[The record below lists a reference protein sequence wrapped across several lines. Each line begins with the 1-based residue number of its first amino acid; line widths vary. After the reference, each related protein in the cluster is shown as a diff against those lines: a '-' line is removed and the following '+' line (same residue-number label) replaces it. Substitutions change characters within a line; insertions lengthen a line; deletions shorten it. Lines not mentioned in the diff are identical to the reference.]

1 MDQKNDIC
9 DFSDTLNKKCK
20 DFPPFLE
27 NQIIYG
33 RVISIY
39 DGDTITVLVKIDN
52 NYCKWSVRLY
62 ELDTCEM
69 KTKDE
74 KLKDLAIKAKLL
86 LYKLI
91 TNIEEDLD
99 DSKKMNHFLEN
110 NIIIVKLKT
119 YGLDKYG
126 RILASV
132 YKKDDDIEKHK
143 SFSEIIIE
151 NKLGYNYDGCTK
163 KDMLSSQ

>member
-1 MDQKNDIC
+1 MDQNNIC
-9 DFSDTLNKKCK
+9 DFSDTLHKKSK
-20 DFPPFLE
+20 EFPHFLN

-52 NYCKWSVRLY
+52 KYCKWSVRLY

-69 KTKDE
+69 KTKDDKSKE
-74 KLKDLAIKAKLL
+74 LAIKAKLL

-91 TNIEEDLD
+91 TDIEEDVN
-99 DSKKMNHFLEN
+99 DSKKMNYFLEN

-119 YGLDKYG
+119 YKCL
-126 RILASV
+126 
-132 YKKDDDIEKHK
+132 
-143 SFSEIIIE
+143 
-151 NKLGYNYDGCTK
+151 
-163 KDMLSSQ
+163 

>member
-1 MDQKNDIC
+1 MEQKNNIC

-20 DFPPFLE
+20 EFPQFLE
-27 NQIIYG
+27 NKIIYG
-33 RVISIY
+33 RVMSIY

-62 ELDTCEM
+62 QLDTCEM

-74 KLKDLAIKAKLL
+74 KLKDTAIKAKLL

-110 NIIIVKLKT
+110 NIVIVKLKT
-119 YGLDKYG
+119 FGLDKYG

-151 NKLGYNYDGCTK
+151 NKLGYNYDGGNK
-163 KDMLSSQ
+163 KA